1 MRSTVDCRSLRRMD
15 IDTET
20 IRRLR
25 DQLLAADTPPDTRV
39 VHGDANAAV
48 KAAVARRI
56 EPFAET
62 MYLVMMA
69 DGQSAVVER
78 DALVAALKVLSD
90 DQLGDADILPML
102 ERFAQLTDGVG
113 TEGRLAQLGAHLSAD
128 RDDRETAF
136 ALAAVIALA
145 DESVAVQENRVL
157 EWVSEYYG
165 ISQKR
170 MASILGA
177 IG

>member
-1 MRSTVDCRSLRRMD
+1 MD
-15 IDTET
+15 IDTAT

-25 DQLLAADTPPDTRV
+25 DQLLSADNPPDSRV
-39 VHGDANAAV
+39 VHGEANAAV

-69 DGQSAVVER
+69 DGQSEAVER

-102 ERFAQLTDGVG
+102 ERFARFTDGVG
-113 TEGRLAQLGAHLSAD
+113 AEGRLAQLGALLSAD

-170 MASILGA
+170 MAGILGDM
-177 IG
+177 G